1 MAQKPT
7 LVPASGSTCVRF
19 GWDPILRRAT
29 LRHQLLVV
37 VKVDP
42 HVVNCLTML
51 MQDGGLR
58 DKFNPEIEGGGGGG
72 IIGEARTSIWESAS
86 CLDSRLQS

>member
-1 MAQKPT
+1 MLARKPT
-7 LVPASGSTCVRF
+7 PGHALGSPCAKLCLKSQ
-19 GWDPILRRAT
+19 GLPL
-29 LRHQLLVV
+29 LHPLLVV

-42 HVVNCLTML
+42 HVVNCLTVL

-58 DKFNPEIEGGGGGG
+58 DKFNPEIEGGGG